1 MTDNAPEA
9 LAQEVL
15 ATVKN
20 DVLVGA
26 LPALN
31 MFFNNIKAAPTLINV
46 KMQAIA
52 LQGNLFASLAM
63 DEPKVITDITTLVQV
78 AVNTAIEKQVTP
90 APAAAAAGATG
101 G

>member
-1 MTDNAPEA
+1 MTDNTAVVNTPEA
-9 LAQEVL
+9 LAHEVL

-20 DVLVGA
+20 DVLLGA

-31 MFFNNIKAAPTLINV
+31 MFFNNIKTTPTLLNV

-63 DEPKVITDITTLVQV
+63 DEPKVITDVTTLVQN
-78 AVNTAIEKQVTP
+78 AVNTAIQKQVTP
-90 APAAAAAGATG
+90 APAAG